1 MNSTP
6 APKPPEPDRITRAR
20 ERWARRHLQDVR
32 LDERDVFLTE
42 LYEKLPTGLEPLL
55 SALLSGLLLGA
66 GFRFEQPVLLLTAV
80 LLAPRMTSVLGIA
93 LGAIAGEIRGFVQM
107 LLNLGLLI
115 VVVVITAGVIGGIG
129 DPSPNQ
135 GAFIEQYS
143 SFNWLGFLILVA
155 ASAISMLIFVRQGEF
170 AVLPDIAVAYNIL
183 LPLGAFSIGLM
194 RVENDLWFAGLLGF
208 GLQVSWAVTTGIV
221 VLVVLGFRPQTKTA
235 GSFLSGIILMGLLVG
250 ISSIALGGSIIISL
264 PRPTPLPTVIPTS
277 TATSSPTEIPTR
289 TATVEIVPSDTP
301 TITPT
306 STPSITPTPSIS
318 IVLGTG
324 GFGVILRETPNGEP
338 IRGLFEGIRLEV
350 IGGPIQI
357 GEDRWVQVR
366 TPQGEEGWVLLNF
379 LATVTPSPES

>member
-20 ERWARRHLQDVR
+20 ERWARRHLEDVR

-42 LYEKLPTGLEPLL
+42 LFEKLPTGLEPLL

-66 GFRFEQPVLLLTAV
+66 GFRFEQPVLLLAAV
-80 LLAPRMTSVLGIA
+80 LLAPRMTSIFGIA
-93 LGAIAGEIRGFVQM
+93 LGAIAGEIRGFFQM
-107 LLNLGLLI
+107 LFNLALLI

-135 GAFIEQYS
+135 GVFIEQYS

-208 GLQVSWAVTTGIV
+208 GLQVSWAVTTSVV

-235 GSFLSGIILMGLLVG
+235 GSFL
-250 ISSIALGGSIIISL
+250 ISL
-264 PRPTPLPTVIPTS
+264 PKPTSLSTLVPTS
-277 TATSSPTEIPTR
+277 TTTSTPTEIPTL
-289 TATVEIVPSDTP
+289 TATVEIAPSDTP

-306 STPSITPTPSIS
+306 LTPSITPTPAIS

-357 GEDRWVQVR
+357 AEDRWVQVR

-379 LATVTPSPES
+379 LATVTPTPES